1 MPRSCI
7 RFLRDQRM
15 VQVDSMCADTT
26 LLDWLRLDD
35 GATGT
40 KEGCAE
46 GDCGACTVVIGV
58 ADQTDRRV
66 DYFPVTSCIQLLGM
80 MDGKQIISVDDLA
93 DGDGGLHPVQ
103 QAMYDQHASQ
113 CGFCTPGFVMS
124 LFALYHRQQTEAHHL
139 DRQQIND
146 ALAGNLCRCTGYR
159 PIVSAAFAACRSPQ
173 VDRFSLQEQSTLAQ
187 LISIRDREDLF
198 VDCGEGRFFAA
209 PASTESLLALIA
221 TYPDAT
227 LVGGATDVGLWINKS
242 LIAVSGVVHTGR
254 IEALQ
259 QVTEDDQ
266 AVHIGGAATYSQA
279 RRALSSIDP
288 DVAEV
293 LRRLGSTQIRA
304 AGTIGGNIANGSP
317 IGDMAPMLIALDA
330 SIEIRSSSRI
340 RTLALEEFFI
350 EYGKQD
356 LATDELLT
364 AVTIPKLSAAQHFR
378 AFKISK
384 RSDQDISSLLG
395 AVCLTIDS
403 NRIVAARI
411 AFGGMAGTPKRAV
424 LTEQALHGVALDD
437 ERACQRATETVRT
450 DYEPL
455 SDMRAGAQYRRQTA
469 VALLQKALYEI
480 GSNSVDN
487 DQQTRLNLT
496 VRQAADV

>member
-1 MPRSCI
+1 MSRACI
-7 RFLRDQRM
+7 RFLRDQRL
-15 VQVDSMCADTT
+15 VQIDSMHADTT
-26 LLDWLRLDD
+26 LLDWLRLND

-46 GDCGACTVVIGV
+46 GDCGACTVVVGV
-58 ADQTDRRV
+58 PHQTDSRI

-80 MDGKQIISVDDLA
+80 MDGKQLISVDDLT
-93 DGDGGLHPVQ
+93 DGDGNLHPVQ

-124 LFALYHRQQTEAHHL
+124 LFALYHRHRPAEQRL

-159 PIVSAAFAACRSPQ
+159 PIVSAAFAACRAPQ
-173 VDRFSLQEQSTLAQ
+173 ADRFSIQEQSTLAQ
-187 LISIRDREDLF
+187 LTRLHDREDLF
-198 VDCGEGRFFAA
+198 IDCGDGSFFAA
-209 PASTESLLALIA
+209 PASTESLLELIA
-221 TYPDAT
+221 LHPDAT
-227 LVGGATDVGLWINKS
+227 LVGGATDVGLWVNKALKTLS
-242 LIAVSGVVHTGR
+242 RVVHTGR
-254 IEALQ
+254 IDTLQ
-259 QVTEDDQ
+259 QVSEEDQ
-266 AVHIGGAATYSQA
+266 AVRIGGAATYRQA
-279 RRALSSIDP
+279 WQALNSFDP

-330 SIEIRSSSRI
+330 SIEVRSSGRI

-356 LATDELLT
+356 LAADELLT
-364 AVTIPKLSAAQHFR
+364 AVTIPKLSDAQHFR

-411 AFGGMAGTPKRAV
+411 VFGGMAGIPKRAV
-424 LTEQALHGVALDD
+424 LTEQALLGVALND
-437 ERACQRATETVRT
+437 ESACQRATETIRA

-455 SDMRAGAQYRRQTA
+455 SDMRAGAEYRRQTA
-469 VALLQKALYEI
+469 VALMKKALYEI
-480 GSNSVDN
+480 GSKSVDN
-487 DQQTRLNLT
+487 YQLTRLNLT
-496 VRQAADV
+496 ERQLVDA